1 MTIRR
6 GAELGAQIAE
16 LNVPEGMLALW
27 SLGQS
32 GFVVKSSR
40 TLAVIDPYLSD
51 AITSTGGPESCFPPP
66 LQPGMLRGVDLVLCT
81 HEHADHTD
89 PATLKPLLAAS
100 PAAQLV
106 VSAQS
111 LKLLAD
117 AGIDTAGARVPRLGQ
132 RYTIDD
138 GDYRAIPAAHYSL
151 EIDEEQS
158 RWMGF
163 VLNCGGITL
172 LHTGDT
178 ILVPEIYEALS
189 GATIDLALVPIN
201 GRDYFR
207 EQQDLIGNVLPREA
221 TQFAHDIGA
230 QVLIG
235 MHNDLLPTNRLNP
248 AELWD
253 DLDRRFPRQ
262 RCHLLQPGELYLYV
276 A

>member
-16 LNVPEGMLALW
+16 LDVPAGMLALW

-32 GFVVKSSR
+32 GVVVKSSR

-51 AITSTGGPESCFPPP
+51 ALQGLGAPEPCFPPP
-66 LQPGMLRGVDLVLCT
+66 LEPGMLRGVDLVLCT
-81 HEHADHTD
+81 HEHPDHTD

-100 PAAQLV
+100 PDAQLV
-106 VSAQS
+106 ASAQS
-111 LKLLAD
+111 LKILED
-117 AGIDTAGARVPRLGQ
+117 AGIDTTRARVPTLGE
-132 RYTIDD
+132 RYTIAD
-138 GDYRAIPAAHYSL
+138 GDYRAIPAAHYQL
-151 EIDEEQS
+151 EIDAGRS

-163 VLNCGGITL
+163 VLSCGGITL

-178 ILVPEIYEALS
+178 ILVPEIFAALQGVS
-189 GATIDLALVPIN
+189 IDLALLPIN

-207 EQQDLIGNVLPREA
+207 EQQDLVGNLLPREA
-221 TQFAHDIGA
+221 TQFANEIGA
-230 QVLIG
+230 QVLIAI
-235 MHNDLLPTNRLNP
+235 HNDLLPNNRLNP

-253 DLDRRFPRQ
+253 DLDRHFPRQ

>member
-6 GAELGAQIAE
+6 GAELGAQIAA

-51 AITSTGGPESCFPPP
+51 AITSTGGPEACFPPP
-66 LQPGMLRGVDLVLCT
+66 LEPGMLRGVDLVLCT

-117 AGIDTAGARVPRLGQ
+117 AGIDTARALVPKLGE

-138 GDYRAIPAAHYSL
+138 GDYRAIPGAHYAL

-163 VLNCGGITL
+163 VLRCGGITL

-189 GATIDLALVPIN
+189 GVTIDLALVPIN

-207 EQQDLIGNVLPREA
+207 EQQGLIGNVLPREA

-230 QVLIG
+230 EVLIG